1 MATKI
6 DAGKC
11 IELFIKYKNLMFTL
25 IDEMDQSEANYG
37 VNLHLYTSEC
47 RKLIKLL
54 EKSDSAEAKRLS
66 YAFDITNLQH
76 NGLIVGVDKNHS
88 SNKITFQTFFIDL
101 FRHLDNKRVK
111 SLSNSDYETIRI
123 DFLALLEKFKTIPL
137 SNDNAEFTET
147 YETLTQKLTDT
158 LVLIKRNTDSLDG
171 SAKRLSEFIDKVDN
185 NSFNA
190 NSNPAIQ
197 KLEELANLYE
207 RKVIPSIEFLNP
219 NQLIEGNNT
228 FVRII
233 REIEDLFAD
242 KFPKLATYI
251 QYRHTA
257 ISSYHKDIKEIQRT
271 LLSYYK
277 RHKRSRDVFNALEN
291 VFNNL
296 KKETYQLHDGKMI
309 HNQIPLSDLNSV
321 IIKGN
326 LVKGLKSF
334 SNSFSSKIAWNN
346 EYAVVDLKELVRVH
360 KEKLNQDVSEPKQSS
375 KVKNDDLKNKR
386 LKKQRQLKII
396 ELINGLD
403 TNLAYFDVFDS
414 IHSLLATSID
424 NYELIDAIHGYRNFI
439 AKEKVK
445 NRLIQSQDKKI
456 VKLSGYKHQYW
467 RRSLQENKAG

>member
-1 MATKI
+1 M
-6 DAGKC
+6 
-11 IELFIKYKNLMFTL
+11 FIL

-37 VNLHLYTSEC
+37 VNLHLYNSEC

-54 EKSDSAEAKRLS
+54 EKNDPTEAKRIS
-66 YAFDITNLQH
+66 YAFEITNLQH

-111 SLSNSDYETIRI
+111 SLSNSDYETIRV

-137 SNDNAEFTET
+137 LYENTEFTET

-207 RKVIPSIEFLNP
+207 RKVIPSIEFLNA
-219 NQLIEGNNT
+219 NQPIEGNNT
-228 FVRII
+228 FVNII
-233 REIEDLFAD
+233 REIEDLFAE

-277 RHKRSRDVFNALEN
+277 RHKRSRDVFNALES
-291 VFNNL
+291 VFNKL

-309 HNQIPLSDLNSV
+309 HNQIPLSDNNSV

-326 LVKGLKSF
+326 LLKGLKSF
-334 SNSFSSKIAWNN
+334 SNSFSSKIAWNDD
-346 EYAVVDLKELVRVH
+346 YAVADLKELVRVH
-360 KEKLNQDVSEPKQSS
+360 KEKLNQDVSESKQSS
-375 KVKNDDLKNKR
+375 KVKNDDLKNNR

-396 ELINGLD
+396 ELVNGLD

-414 IHSLLATSID
+414 VHSLLANSID
-424 NYELIDAIHGYRNFI
+424 NYQLIDAIHGYRNFI

-445 NRLIQSQDKKI
+445 KRLIQSKEKKV
-456 VKLSGYKHQYW
+456 VKLSGYQHQYW
-467 RRSLQENKAG
+467 RRSLQEDKTG

>member
-1 MATKI
+1 VATKI

-11 IELFIKYKNLMFTL
+11 IELFIKYKDVMFTL
-25 IDEMDQSEANYG
+25 IDEMDSSEANYG
-37 VNLHLYTSEC
+37 INLHLYTNEC

-54 EKSDSAEAKRLS
+54 ESVDPADAKRIS
-66 YAFDITNLQH
+66 FAFDISNLQH
-76 NGLIVGVDKNHS
+76 NGLIVGLDKNHN

-123 DFLALLEKFKTIPL
+123 DFLALLEKFKSIPL
-137 SNDNAEFTET
+137 SYDNYEFTET

-171 SAKRLSEFIDKVDN
+171 SAKRLSEFIDNVDRKSL
-185 NSFNA
+185 NSNA
-190 NSNPAIQ
+190 NPAIQ

-219 NQLIEGNNT
+219 NQPIEGNNT

-291 VFNNL
+291 VFNKL
-296 KKETYQLHDGKMI
+296 KAETYQLHDGRMI
-309 HNQIPLSDLNSV
+309 HNQIPLTDANSV
-321 IIKGN
+321 IVKGN
-326 LVKGLKSF
+326 LLRGLKSF
-334 SNSFSSKIAWNN
+334 SNSFSSKIAWNDDYSVAN
-346 EYAVVDLKELVRVH
+346 LKELVRVH
-360 KEKLNQDVSEPKQSS
+360 KEKLNQEVNKPKSSS
-375 KVKNDDLKNKR
+375 KVKNDDLKNTR

-396 ELINGLD
+396 
-403 TNLAYFDVFDS
+403 NLVNSLNVDLVYYDVFDS
-414 IHSLLATSID
+414 IHALLATSID
-424 NYELIDAIHGYRNFI
+424 DYELIDSIHGYRNFI
-439 AKEKVK
+439 AKQKVK
-445 NRLIQSQDKKI
+445 NRLIQSQDKKVI
-456 VKLSGYKHQYW
+456 ILNGYEHQYW
-467 RRSLQENKAG
+467 RRSLQESKTA

>member
-11 IELFIKYKNLMFTL
+11 IELFIKYKNLMFIL

-54 EKSDSAEAKRLS
+54 EKNDSTEAKRIS

-219 NQLIEGNNT
+219 NQPIEGNNT

-233 REIEDLFAD
+233 RQIEDLFAD

-277 RHKRSRDVFNALEN
+277 RHKRS
-291 VFNNL
+291 
-296 KKETYQLHDGKMI
+296 
-309 HNQIPLSDLNSV
+309 
-321 IIKGN
+321 
-326 LVKGLKSF
+326 
-334 SNSFSSKIAWNN
+334 
-346 EYAVVDLKELVRVH
+346 
-360 KEKLNQDVSEPKQSS
+360 QDV
-375 KVKNDDLKNKR
+375 
-386 LKKQRQLKII
+386 
-396 ELINGLD
+396 
-403 TNLAYFDVFDS
+403 
-414 IHSLLATSID
+414 
-424 NYELIDAIHGYRNFI
+424 
-439 AKEKVK
+439 
-445 NRLIQSQDKKI
+445 
-456 VKLSGYKHQYW
+456 
-467 RRSLQENKAG
+467 

>member
-11 IELFIKYKNLMFTL
+11 IELFIQYKNIMFTL

-37 VNLHLYTSEC
+37 INLHLYTSEC

-54 EKSDSAEAKRLS
+54 EKSDSAEAKRIS
-66 YAFDITNLQH
+66 YAFDISNLEH
-76 NGLIVGVDKNHS
+76 NGLIVGVDKNRN

-123 DFLALLEKFKTIPL
+123 DFLVLLDKFKTIPL
-137 SNDNAEFTET
+137 SNDNTEFTEA

-171 SAKRLSEFIDKVDN
+171 SAKRLSEFIDKVDSKLS
-185 NSFNA
+185 NS

-291 VFNNL
+291 VFNKL

-309 HNQIPLSDLNSV
+309 NNQIPLSDLNSV
-321 IIKGN
+321 IIRGN
-326 LVKGLKSF
+326 ALKGLKSY
-334 SNSFSSKIAWNN
+334 SNSFSSKIAWND
-346 EYAVVDLKELVRVH
+346 EYSVADLKEIVRVH
-360 KEKLNQDVSEPKQSS
+360 KEKLNQDLSKPKQTSTI
-375 KVKNDDLKNKR
+375 KNDDLKSKR
-386 LKKQRQLKII
+386 LKKQKQLRII
-396 ELINGLD
+396 KLINSL
-403 TNLAYFDVFDS
+403 NVNSEYFDVFDA
-414 IHSLLATSID
+414 IHSLLVTSLD
-424 NYELIDAIHGYRNFI
+424 DYELIDSIHGYRNFI

-456 VKLSGYKHQYW
+456 ITLSGYEHQYW
-467 RRSLQENKAG
+467 RRSLKENKAI